1 MLWPRPHVR
10 GLPFDLQ
17 RREGWDLV
25 GTRSYFMPATVTY
38 FFRNVWAW
46 MEGYQGNWENFAWL
60 YHKKS
65 GGGGNKQLTS
75 TVFDDFAPYS
85 VTRQHFKVANNEQMP
100 GKKQKPAYEQ
110 YLWFKYNKRHRNF
123 VEKYD
128 LSLKENKTKTNA
140 KDRQQRQG

>member
-1 MLWPRPHVR
+1 MGSGWNTILFQVCYGDLFFSVMYGHEWKAIK
-10 GLPFDLQ
+10 GTEKILPDYI
-17 RREGWDLV
+17 
-25 GTRSYFMPATVTY
+25 T
-38 FFRNVWAW
+38 
-46 MEGYQGNWENFAWL
+46 
-60 YHKKS
+60 KKGR

-110 YLWFKYNKRHRNF
+110 YLRFKYNINERNF

-128 LSLKENKTKTNA
+128 VSLKENKVRTNT
-140 KDRQQRQG
+140 KDRQKRQG

>member
-1 MLWPRPHVR
+1 M
-10 GLPFDLQ
+10 
-17 RREGWDLV
+17 
-25 GTRSYFMPATVTY
+25 VTY

-46 MEGYQGNWENFAWL
+46 MEGYQGNWENFAWF
-60 YHKKS
+60 YHKKKG

-75 TVFDDFAPYS
+75 TVFDDFPPYS

-110 YLWFKYNKRHRNF
+110 YLWFKYNKNQRNF

>member
-1 MLWPRPHVR
+1 MYGHEWKAIK
-10 GLPFDLQ
+10 GTEKILPD
-17 RREGWDLV
+17 
-25 GTRSYFMPATVTY
+25 YII
-38 FFRNVWAW
+38 
-46 MEGYQGNWENFAWL
+46 
-60 YHKKS
+60 KKA

-110 YLWFKYNKRHRNF
+110 YLWFKYNKKHRSF